1 MPEEKQRLQLLKC
14 QELDSPLRCFGEN
27 RGQDALVQRQ
37 EALGTN
43 HFPGAV
49 EDAVVVHL
57 QASFRE
63 MKSLKLIANSH

>member
-1 MPEEKQRLQLLKC
+1 MPEEQQRLQLLEC
-14 QELDSPLRCFGEN
+14 QELDGPLRCLGEN

-37 EALGTN
+37 EALGSN
-43 HFPGAV
+43 HLPGAV

-63 MKSLKLIANSH
+63 MKSLELIANSH